1 VTDVDPRLKGKDG
14 FKNWLWLCWQALG
27 LPAPTPVQY
36 DIADWISN
44 GPRRVVCQ
52 AFRGIGKS
60 YITSAY
66 VVWRLMLDPS
76 LSFLVI
82 SASKNRS
89 DDFSTFSL
97 KLIEELGPL
106 AHHLRPKEGQRCSK
120 IAFDVGGAPPAHAP
134 SVTSKGVFSSVT
146 GARADEVIVDDASS
160 WANSQTQMMRDKLFA
175 ATQEYEAILKPGGRI
190 IYLGTPQTEHDLLHE
205 LPNRGFKTRIWPA
218 RYPND
223 RQLIGYGDRLAPM
236 IAEMPEPAG
245 SPVEPS
251 RFSDQELVERELAYG
266 RSMFSMQF
274 MLDQSLSDID
284 RYPLKINDLIVSD
297 LDPEF
302 CFEKYVH
309 CNDPDKAW
317 TDLPCVG
324 MAGDRFYRPLMTVG
338 DQVKYETC
346 VLAIDPSGRGED
358 LTAYAAVASYAGQ
371 LMVLECGGIKGGFDP
386 PVLEELAQI
395 AKRTNA
401 RLCLVEAN
409 LGGGMF
415 SSLLQPYL
423 RRIYRCPIEEVTHS
437 IQKEKRICDVLEP
450 VLNSHSLVL
459 NRSIILKDQEGVLN
473 KPLDQQRQYQLL
485 WQLSRIQRIRG
496 ALRHDDQLDA
506 LAMACQYF
514 SDFMAKDTDREM
526 KTRKDAAH
534 EDMLRDYLEHGP
546 MKTTLGAKPV
556 DMVWQD
562 SGL

>member
-1 VTDVDPRLKGKDG
+1 MPDIDPRLTGKDG
-14 FKNWLWLCWQALG
+14 FKNWLWVCWQALG
-27 LPAPTPVQY
+27 LPDPTPVQY
-36 DIADWISN
+36 DIADWIAN
-44 GPRRVVCQ
+44 GPKRSVTQ

-66 VVWRLMLDPS
+66 VVWRLLLDPS
-76 LSFLVI
+76 LNFLVI

-89 DDFSTFSL
+89 DDFTTFSL

-106 AHHLRPKEGQRCSK
+106 AHHLRPREGQRCSK
-120 IAFDVGGAPPAHAP
+120 VAFDVGGAPPAHAP

-190 IYLGTPQTEHDLLHE
+190 IYLGTPQTEQDLLHE
-205 LPNRGFKTRIWPA
+205 LPSRGFETRIWPA
-218 RYPND
+218 RMPNT
-223 RQLIGYGDRLAPM
+223 RQKEGYAGRLAPM
-236 IAEMPEPAG
+236 IEEMSVAAG
-245 SPVEPS
+245 TPIEPS
-251 RFSDQELVERELAYG
+251 RFPEDDLLGRELAYG

-284 RYPLKINDLIVSD
+284 RYPLKINDLIVTD
-297 LDPEF
+297 LDPEY
-302 CFEKYVH
+302 CYEKYVWT
-309 CNDPDKAW
+309 NDPDKAW
-317 TDLPCVG
+317 LDVPCVG

-338 DQVKYETC
+338 DQVTYETC

-358 LTAYAAVASYAGQ
+358 ETAYAAVASYAGQ

-395 AKRTNA
+395 AKRTKA

-423 RRIYRCPIEEVTHS
+423 NRIYKCPIEEVTHS
-437 IQKEKRICDVLEP
+437 IQKEKRICDCLEP

-459 NRSIILKDQEGVLN
+459 NRSVVLKDQESVQD
-473 KPLDQQRQYQLL
+473 KPLEVQRQYQLL

-496 ALRHDDQLDA
+496 ALRHDDRLDA
-506 LAMACQYF
+506 LAMAVQYF

-526 KTRKDAAH
+526 RLRRDEAH
-534 EDMLRDYLEHGP
+534 EAALKDYLEHGP
-546 MKTTLGAKPV
+546 MKVTFGSKPTE
-556 DMVWQD
+556 MVWQD
-562 SGL
+562 IRP